1 MRVEDSGRGRAAGQG
16 SAGAVPP
23 EAEGPGIPAPGP
35 AEAGRGSG
43 WWLLAGGVAALA
55 ALAWMAGRERGA
67 APPAAVPT
75 VERAAVA
82 ATPAPGVAVPSPLAA
97 TPAPGAAAP
106 APPPIAPAEAESAA
120 GLPAFDLVR
129 AEADGTVLVAGRGRP
144 GARVIVLVD
153 GAEAMPVRV
162 DAAGQFAAFLRLD
175 GAGRPRV
182 LRLRMEGEGG
192 EILGRDE
199 VMVALAA
206 PPAAQGAGGAAPT
219 EGRGA
224 GTAVAPGAP
233 PDGGAP
239 PAGGEA
245 AIATPAGGNVAV
257 DAGPVAAIA
266 TPAAAG
272 PPPAEPAGAAVIA
285 ATASDA
291 QTMGAPTQT
300 VRLADA
306 PPPGGGDGTGSDA
319 AALPA
324 SQDPPPGPAGAAPAP
339 SGAEEARV
347 AVLALG
353 PEGPRVPGRVRGL
366 TLDSLAY
373 EAGGLRF
380 GGRSDSDGTV
390 RLYVNDRFMGD
401 AAVDAA
407 GGWHL
412 ATAAL
417 EGGLHTARV
426 DRVDAGGRVSARVE
440 LPFAADPGALAASVE
455 GPVAVTIVQPGE
467 SLWRIAARRYGS
479 GLLYVRLF
487 EANRAQIRDPDL
499 IYPGQVFALP
509 EN

>member
-1 MRVEDSGRGRAAGQG
+1 MEESGRGRAAGQG
-16 SAGAVPP
+16 SAGAAPP
-23 EAEGPGIPAPGP
+23 EEGPGLPAGP
-35 AEAGRGSG
+35 AGAGRGSG

-67 APPAAVPT
+67 APPPAVPAVERAAVAAAP
-75 VERAAVA
+75 AAVA
-82 ATPAPGVAVPSPLAA
+82 ATPAPGVAVPA
-97 TPAPGAAAP
+97 TP
-106 APPPIAPAEAESAA
+106 PPPIAPAEAENAA

-175 GAGRPRV
+175 DAGRPRV

-199 VMVALAA
+199 VMVALAT
-206 PPAAQGAGGAAPT
+206 PPVAQGPMADPGGAAPT
-219 EGRGA
+219 NGGGA
-224 GTAVAPGAP
+224 GAAVAS
-233 PDGGAP
+233 GAP
-239 PAGGEA
+239 PAGGQAAVATLAGGDVVVDAGRDA
-245 AIATPAGGNVAV
+245 AIAKPTAV
-257 DAGPVAAIA
+257 
-266 TPAAAG
+266 G
-272 PPPAEPAGAAVIA
+272 PPGQTAGAAVIA
-285 ATASDA
+285 ATASDVQA
-291 QTMGAPTQT
+291 MDAPSRT
-300 VRLADA
+300 VRVADA
-306 PPPGGGDGTGSDA
+306 PLPRGASSGGTNGTGSDA

-324 SQDPPPGPAGAAPAP
+324 NPALTPGQAVAAPAP

-390 RLYVNDRFMGD
+390 RLYVNDRFVGD

-426 DRVDAGGRVSARVE
+426 DRVDAAGRVSARVE
-440 LPFAADPGALAASVE
+440 LPFAADPGALSASAE